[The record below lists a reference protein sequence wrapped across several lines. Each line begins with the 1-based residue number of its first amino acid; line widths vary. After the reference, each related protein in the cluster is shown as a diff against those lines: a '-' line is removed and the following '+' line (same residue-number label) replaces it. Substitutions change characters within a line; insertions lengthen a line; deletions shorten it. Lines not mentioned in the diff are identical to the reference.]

1 MEDEGR
7 TEKDRYIGSK
17 SYSDREWKQM
27 GREQRDGE
35 GEIEEEDEKE
45 VTICIIQTH

>member
-1 MEDEGR
+1 
-7 TEKDRYIGSK
+7 
-17 SYSDREWKQM
+17 M

-45 VTICIIQTH
+45 VTICIIQTHWNIH